1 MHRLVQAHSE
11 GRAVAPSLQVLD
23 TSQTGVAHPESSA
36 APSGPPLHTS
46 HTGRDIEPGTGEN
59 RASFV
64 SAPRLASS
72 GNPKTPVG
80 ALNTLG
86 DVPTAKLNGLNG
98 SRRDRH
104 LEQRQP
110 SGP

>member
-1 MHRLVQAHSE
+1 MHHLVQAHSE

-23 TSQTGVAHPESSA
+23 TSRTGVANPESSA

-46 HTGRDIEPGTGEN
+46 HTGSDIEAGTGEN

-72 GNPKTPVG
+72 GNQLRPP
-80 ALNTLG
+80 LG
-86 DVPTAKLNGLNG
+86 P
-98 SRRDRH
+98 
-104 LEQRQP
+104 
-110 SGP
+110 